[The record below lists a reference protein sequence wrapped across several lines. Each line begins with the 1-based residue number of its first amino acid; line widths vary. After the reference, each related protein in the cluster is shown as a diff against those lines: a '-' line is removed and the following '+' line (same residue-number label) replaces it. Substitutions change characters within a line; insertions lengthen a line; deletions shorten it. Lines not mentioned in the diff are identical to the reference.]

1 MLYIQSGQEF
11 LANST
16 YSVNGNYYYYY
27 LLLNVYAGL
36 ELNAS
41 HLKKFPV
48 L

>member
-16 YSVNGNYYYYY
+16 YSVNGNYYY